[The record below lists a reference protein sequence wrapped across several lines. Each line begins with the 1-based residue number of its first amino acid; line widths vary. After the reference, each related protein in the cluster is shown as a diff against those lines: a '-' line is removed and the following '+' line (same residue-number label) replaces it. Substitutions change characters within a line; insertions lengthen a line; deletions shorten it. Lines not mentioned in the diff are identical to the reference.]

1 MLKNTKRLLRNFMV
15 KIKEKSSLKLNNTL
29 LYAVS
34 FAVPVAVMLAAYLA
48 NGIFTQWSILI
59 NDLSSQYS
67 AFLLYYRNSM
77 LENGIFY
84 SFSKALGGNFF
95 GIFTYYLTSPLNL
108 LVFLFPSDKIEIP
121 IAVMILLRIGF
132 ASMAFSWFVQK
143 AKPGCDKIMATAFG
157 IVYALSSYMVV
168 LCYHLLWGDAYFM
181 LPLIMGFL
189 LDIFDGKSPR
199 NFIIAFTFMIISNY
213 YMAYMVGIF
222 CALMFVHQ
230 CIVTTDKKQCV
241 NSFVSLAKAAVLSV
255 AFTAWLLVPTIFALL
270 QGKFTIP
277 DQRLFAFGIGDVV
290 GKMFIGSYD
299 SVGNISAPFIYCGS
313 AAFVLF
319 CAKWFVKNV
328 PLKEKIADIFVVAV
342 LGLSMWLVPLNKVWH
357 MFAAPNAFPYRFTY
371 IFAFFLL
378 WKAFEGCCDIKE
390 KTERRNFAAFAG
402 AVLTVVCIFGAKFTA
417 VSNIKIAVTFA
428 AASVTVL
435 LVLIYKICGKKVFV
449 LLMAF
454 VMAGDM
460 ALNAYLLIG
469 KNYEMLAKQPVDNFT
484 KQYNINAQQLAKAEK
499 DGFYRIFNIKNE
511 FEGVDYTEN
520 TVFQHGYNEMYRAFT
535 SLTENEF
542 ESFKENVL
550 RPVDNDVLASVLG
563 AKYTLKHQV
572 LEKSATTAFPL
583 IYKTADKPESYSYD
597 MAQYIAD
604 VVGVNVFAADGSVN
618 YSALE
623 KAAQTAVENGAQNI
637 VQNRNK
643 VTATISSDADNQ
655 FVATSIIWDDSWTV
669 KVNGKK
675 TVKHRVLNNLMG
687 FYVHSG
693 ESTIEMVYTPKGFY
707 PSLAVSAVSLAGCAV
722 WSALKKKKGSG
733 L

>member
-1 MLKNTKRLLRNFMV
+1 MV
-15 KIKEKSSLKLNNTL
+15 KIKEKSSLKQNKAL

-34 FAVPVAVMLAAYLA
+34 FIVPVAVMLCAYLA

-95 GIFTYYLTSPLNL
+95 GIFTYYLTSPFNL
-108 LVFLFPSDKIEIP
+108 LVFLFPSDRVEIP
-121 IAVMILLRIGF
+121 VAIMILLRFGF

-143 AKPGCDKIMATAFG
+143 IKPECNKILATAFG

-168 LCYHLLWGDAYFM
+168 LCYHLLWGDVYFM
-181 LPLIMGFL
+181 LPLIAGFL
-189 LDIFDGKSPR
+189 LDIFKGKSSR
-199 NFIIAFTFMIISNY
+199 NFIIAFSIMIVLNY

-222 CALMFVHQ
+222 CALMFVHH
-230 CIVTTDKKQCV
+230 CITAEDKKQCI
-241 NSFVSLAKAAVLSV
+241 NSFISLAKAAVLSV
-255 AFTAWLLVPTIFALL
+255 LFTAWLLVPTIFALL

-277 DQRLFAFGIGDVV
+277 DQRMFAFDIGDLIY
-290 GKMFIGSYD
+290 KMFVGSYD
-299 SVGNISAPFIYCGS
+299 SVGNISAPFIYCGG

-319 CAKWFVKNV
+319 FANLFVKSKTA
-328 PLKEKIADIFVVAV
+328 KEKIADLFVIGVI
-342 LGLSMWLVPLNKVWH
+342 GLSMWLVPLNKVWH
-357 MFAAPNAFPYRFTY
+357 MFAAPNAFPYRFTF

-378 WKAFEGCCDIKE
+378 WKAFEGCCEFK
-390 KTERRNFAAFAG
+390 N
-402 AVLTVVCIFGAKFTA
+402 V
-417 VSNIKIAVTFA
+417 NITLF
-428 AASVTVL
+428 SPFVTVYMVVL
-435 LVLIYKICGKKVFV
+435 SVARGSIEKYVPLRYMLVTVMVAAVAVICIYLAQHYGMKIFV

-454 VMAGDM
+454 VMVGDM

-469 KNYEMLAKQPVDNFT
+469 KNYEMLAKQPADNFSR
-484 KQYNINAQQLAKAEK
+484 QYNINAQQIDNIEE

-563 AKYTLKHQV
+563 AKYSLKHQV
-572 LEKSATTAFPL
+572 LEKYTTTAFPL
-583 IYKTADKPESYSYD
+583 IYKTVTKPQSYSYD
-597 MAQYIAD
+597 MAQYIID
-604 VVGVNVFAADGSVN
+604 TTGYSVFKADGSVD
-618 YSALE
+618 YLTLE
-623 KAAQTAVENGAQNI
+623 NAAQTAVANGAQNI
-637 VQNRNK
+637 VHSRNRI
-643 VTATISSDADNQ
+643 TASINSDADNQ
-655 FVATSIIWDDSWTV
+655 FVSTSIIYDDGWTV
-669 KVNGKK
+669 KVNGRKV
-675 TVKHRVLNNLMG
+675 TKHRVLNNLFG

-693 ESTIEMVYTPKGFY
+693 ENTIEMIYTPKGFY

-722 WSALKKKKGSG
+722 WCAVKKKKV
-733 L
+733 